1 LISRFEPKLLLEKLK
16 GKRLMFVG
24 DSIHFNQ
31 WQSLICLVQSAIQP
45 GKKSLDYA
53 SYITVFKIEVSL
65 CFILGKF
72 GKKEEE

>member
-1 LISRFEPKLLLEKLK
+1 
-16 GKRLMFVG
+16 MFVG

-31 WQSLICLVQSAIQP
+31 WQSLICLVQSAIPP

-53 SYITVFKIEVSL
+53 GYITVFKIEVSL
-65 CFILGKF
+65 CSMLGIF